1 MWWIEKKSHWN
12 PADSVQMHRLF
23 SALIIIMDFAL
34 SKEKKKLHDCLNGNE
49 WYIFN
54 YERLIV
60 WLIKPSAFVHTSS
73 SLRRPGR
80 AHSLSPDEVWW
91 WGLMMSASSHHH
103 LASSTTLFS
112 AVVFRPAVEA
122 ISDHSLRASE
132 RKKPSLKPRHN
143 KWKCKT
149 FVVVNMQISLL
160 TYSRGSVYLLP
171 PSAVG
176 EMHSGKKKKKKGEIA
191 FARSVCERGR
201 TLCWLCSRY
210 GCHISAGSTSRPAV
224 CGEKTVGVPNT
235 HSLGPS
241 TRSLPVSS

>member
-1 MWWIEKKSHWN
+1 
-12 PADSVQMHRLF
+12 
-23 SALIIIMDFAL
+23 
-34 SKEKKKLHDCLNGNE
+34 
-49 WYIFN
+49 
-54 YERLIV
+54 
-60 WLIKPSAFVHTSS
+60 
-73 SLRRPGR
+73 
-80 AHSLSPDEVWW
+80 
-91 WGLMMSASSHHH
+91 MSASSHHH

-122 ISDHSLRASE
+122 ISDHSLRVSE